1 MTEPT
6 DKQPASNEQTPVSTP
21 SKIEPSVPSPSE
33 APRRALALTLLALLL
48 ALLALLLAAGSGYY
62 LWDQQQQLAAG
73 QRTLASSAA
82 LAERAEQLAATD
94 SALQQRLQSVSQD
107 ADANVEA
114 LRQQLETLQRAQATV
129 QERLGRLDV
138 QTQARHGEWLR
149 AEAAYLANLAVIRI
163 SLQHDVDGALA
174 ALKMADELLS
184 RLNSRAIAERQAV
197 NRTINRLVA
206 IDVPD
211 TPELVRRI
219 DTLVSKIDILPL
231 NQPLDEAM
239 LQQEAPPADIESAP
253 ADWRARL
260 ERAWQRFRDTLGQ
273 LVLVQRGKPA
283 EPLIV
288 PEERYFLYHNL
299 RLRLEA
305 ARLAL
310 IQGNEAIYQSS
321 LNRAAEW
328 LERYYL
334 RGEPAVDAA
343 LAEIAALRAI
353 DIQPDLPDLAPL
365 LEPVTRY

>member
-6 DKQPASNEQTPVSTP
+6 DKQPASNEQAPVSAP
-21 SKIEPSVPSPSE
+21 PRIEPSSPTPSE
-33 APRRALALTLLALLL
+33 ASRRALAVLALLI
-48 ALLALLLAAGSGYY
+48 ALLALLLAAGGGYY
-62 LWDQQQQLAAG
+62 LWDQQQRLAAG
-73 QRTLASSAA
+73 QRTLASNAA
-82 LAERAEQLAATD
+82 LAERAEQLAAAD
-94 SALQQRLQSVSQD
+94 SALQERLQSLSQD
-107 ADANVEA
+107 ADANTEA
-114 LRQQLETLQRAQATV
+114 LRQQLETLQRTQETV

-163 SLQHDVDGALA
+163 GLQRDVDGALA

-197 NRTINRLVA
+197 NRAINRLVA
-206 IDVPD
+206 VDVPD
-211 TPELVRRI
+211 TPELARRI
-219 DTLVSKIDILPL
+219 DALVTKIDILPL

-239 LQQEAPPADIESAP
+239 LQQQAPPADGDPAP
-253 ADWRARL
+253 GDWRARL

-310 IQGNEAIYQSS
+310 IQGDQAIYQSS
-321 LNRAAEW
+321 LDRAAEW
-328 LERYYL
+328 LERYFL

-343 LAEIAALRAI
+343 LAEIAALRAV